1 MRARFGDRNFLHLV
15 VDRVYALYGNSQ
27 NSSPLLTGEAMIN
40 EKALGRELMAILREL
55 IAIHSTYPPGDTRE
69 ICAYIAQRYAKAG
82 YQCQTLSNV
91 DGIDNVIARSGSGS
105 PQLALNCHI
114 DTVDVGAVSDWRTD
128 PFQATLEDGVIYG
141 LGANNCKASTA
152 LHIWLGEE
160 IMRAGGPDRGEIV
173 FTFTGDEE
181 RLGPEGMAYLRQS
194 GALKP
199 DIMLVGGPTENHLI
213 TEERGVLWLRIS
225 ASGRAAHGGDPDA
238 GDNAILRMIRLI
250 GHLRAEMAPRLAQ
263 RRSGAKHS
271 TMNIGRIQ
279 GGHNVN
285 VVPSSCMLEID
296 RRLLPDEDVTEA
308 YSEIAE
314 ILESSGEPAESFA
327 VEFLTGTNGFSPPLD
342 GPGISALITAIE
354 ARLGRAPDII
364 NALAV
369 SEGRYFADDNIEI
382 CNFGPGDGATS
393 HAANEHV
400 PLDQMVDGALIL
412 RDTVVRLLGL

>member
-1 MRARFGDRNFLHLV
+1 
-15 VDRVYALYGNSQ
+15 
-27 NSSPLLTGEAMIN
+27 MID
-40 EKALGRELMAILREL
+40 EKELARELTAILSEL
-55 IAIHSTYPPGDTRE
+55 IAIPSTYPPGDTRE
-69 ICAYIAQRYAKAG
+69 ICAYIAARYKDAG
-82 YQCQTLSNV
+82 YQCQTLSRTE
-91 DGIDNVIARSGSGS
+91 GIDSVVARTGSGA

-114 DTVDVGAVSDWRTD
+114 DTVDVGERVDWHCD
-128 PFQATLEDGVIYG
+128 PFEAALKDGMVYG

-160 IMRAGGPDRGEIV
+160 IMRSGGPKRGEIV

-181 RLGPEGMAYLRQS
+181 RLGPDGMAYLRES

-199 DIMLVGGPTENHLI
+199 DIMLVGGPTENDLI
-213 TEERGVLWLRIS
+213 TEERGVLWLRITT
-225 ASGRAAHGGDPDA
+225 SGRAAHGGDPDA
-238 GDNAILRMIRLI
+238 GDNAILRMIRLVD
-250 GHLRAEMAPRLAQ
+250 HLRAEMEPRLAT
-263 RRSGAKHS
+263 RRSGAKQS
-271 TMNIGRIQ
+271 TMNIGLIQ

-296 RRLLPDEDVTEA
+296 RRLLPDEDVQQA
-308 YSEIAE
+308 YSEMCG
-314 ILESSGEPAESFA
+314 ILAASGEPAESFA

-342 GPGISALITAIE
+342 GPGISALMAAIE
-354 ARLGRAPDII
+354 ARTGCAPDIV

-382 CNFGPGDGATS
+382 VNFGPGDGATS

-412 RDTVVRLLGL
+412 RDTVERLLGL